1 MTTPILAD
9 FFAHY
14 SHEYEILGYI
24 MLFFLFA
31 THLLWVWMPERA
43 NRQQGYCILLFG
55 VVVAY
60 AELWLLSACNL
71 DPEDVLGI
79 REPLRPFW
87 GSPKLVDRLSFCL
100 IFLLWIFISY
110 RGGKVIHQLLVRM
123 GLLSDEE

>member
-31 THLLWVWMPERA
+31 THLLWVWKPERE

-60 AELWLLSACNL
+60 GELWLLSAWNL
-71 DPEDVLGI
+71 APDDVLGI

-87 GSPKLVDRLSFCL
+87 GSPKLVGKLSYVL

-110 RGGKVIHQLLVRM
+110 RGGKVIHRLLVRM
-123 GLLSDEE
+123 GLLSDDE